1 MAHSAKTL
9 HLTNGHL
16 AAGGLT
22 SAFINALD
30 AVQIDKV
37 STIVGPD
44 RSSQAQLVSAVGGG
58 SSSIFVT
65 PFLVWLPP
73 FSFLSLL
80 LSLITISNASSCVSL
95 LNDAPDDLNYGRC
108 NDNILSE
115 PMLCS
120 FHCSAGLLLGELA

>member
-1 MAHSAKTL
+1 MVHSAKTL

-44 RSSQAQLVSAVGGG
+44 RSNQAQLVSAVGGG

-65 PFLVWLPP
+65 PFLVWLSP
-73 FSFLSLL
+73 FLSEL
-80 LSLITISNASSCVSL
+80 LSLITISNASSCVLL

-115 PMLCS
+115 PMLLQLS
-120 FHCSAGLLLGELA
+120 LFRWSPTRRARLV